1 MTIRISS
8 NQVLDVGIDSMNNS
22 LNDATAWQQRIT
34 SGKNYSKASDNIY
47 AVSRGVELNFDLSR
61 LQMYKSNQK
70 MATSLHDN
78 AQTQMDSIL
87 NQLTTLKQLFVQ
99 AQNTALSPANYNA
112 LKIQAEVTRDT
123 ILSQMV
129 AKDAS
134 GRAIFPSEVHKVQIE
149 PNVEVDSGI
158 NFEMAFGVGGWGG
171 SEPRSSELYSSLD
184 SFVNYLDARANG
196 AQAISEEA
204 ATISANLNASF
215 DQLMAAQQTSG
226 AISNQVDRSNSA
238 MNTLGTQLTA
248 ATSAILDTDMAEA
261 TAAYTRSQTL
271 LNAAQAMFARLQ
283 QSNLFSKL

>member
-22 LNDATAWQQRIT
+22 LNDATAWQKRIS

-87 NQLTTLKQLFVQ
+87 NQLITLKQLFVQ

-171 SEPRSSELYSSLD
+171 LEPRSSELYTSLD

>member
-8 NQVLDVGIDSMNNS
+8 NQVLDTGIDSMNNS
-22 LNDATAWQQRIT
+22 LIDATAWQKRIS

-61 LQMYKSNQK
+61 LKMFKSNQN
-70 MATSLHDN
+70 MVTSLHDN

-99 AQNTALSPANYNA
+99 AQNGALSPANYNA

-134 GRAIFPSEVHKVQIE
+134 GHTIFPSDVNKVQIE
-149 PNVEVDSGI
+149 PNVEVESGI
-158 NFEMAFGVGGWGG
+158 TFEMAFGVGGWGG
-171 SEPRSSELYSSLD
+171 LEPRSSELYSSLD

-196 AQAISEEA
+196 AQAIPEEA
-204 ATISANLNASF
+204 AMISANLNASF
-215 DQLMAAQQTSG
+215 DHLMAAQQTSG
-226 AISNQVDRSNSA
+226 AISSQVDKSNSA

>member
-8 NQVLDVGIDSMNNS
+8 NQVLDAGIDSMNNS
-22 LNDATAWQQRIT
+22 LIDATAWQKRIS

-61 LQMYKSNQK
+61 LKMFKSNQN
-70 MATSLHDN
+70 MVTSLHDN

-134 GRAIFPSEVHKVQIE
+134 GHTIFPSTVNKVQIE
-149 PNVEVDSGI
+149 PNVEVESGI
-158 NFEMAFGVGGWGG
+158 TFEMAFGVGGWGG
-171 SEPRSSELYSSLD
+171 LEPRSSELYSSLD

-215 DQLMAAQQTSG
+215 DHLMAAQQTSG
-226 AISNQVDRSNSA
+226 AISSQVDKSNSA

>member
-22 LNDATAWQQRIT
+22 LNDATAWQKRIG

-171 SEPRSSELYSSLD
+171 LEPRSSELYTSLD

-204 ATISANLNASF
+204 ATISASLNASF

>member
-1 MTIRISS
+1 M
-8 NQVLDVGIDSMNNS
+8 
-22 LNDATAWQQRIT
+22 
-34 SGKNYSKASDNIY
+34 Y
-47 AVSRGVELNFDLSR
+47 AVSRGVELDFDISR
-61 LQMYKSNQK
+61 LKMFKSNQDIV
-70 MATSLHDN
+70 TSFHDN

-112 LKIQAEVTRDT
+112 LRIQAEATRDT

-134 GRAIFPSEVHKVQIE
+134 GHAIFPGEVDQVQIE
-149 PNVEVDSGI
+149 PNVMVDSGI
-158 NFEMAFGVGGWGG
+158 NFEMAFGIGGMLGL
-171 SEPRSSELYSSLD
+171 EPTSSELYSSLD

-196 AQAISEEA
+196 AQADSAEA

-226 AISNQVDRSNSA
+226 ASSSQVDKSNSA
-238 MNTLGTQLTA
+238 MNILGTQLTA